1 MCNTW
6 CYPFDGPAGRSAQVY
21 KSRMF
26 NKWASKEGLGD
37 AALMTAVN
45 EMERGLIDAELGGH
59 VVKKRVVLG
68 GRGKRGGV
76 RVMIAYKAEH
86 NVFFVYGFA
95 KNDRANISDDEL
107 RALKNLARELLGASE
122 KAIANAVK
130 SGALFEVENRGRESR

>member
-26 NKWASKEGLGD
+26 NKWASKEGQSD

-59 VVKKRVVLG
+59 VVKMRVALG
-68 GRGKRGGV
+68 DRGKRGGV
-76 RVMIAYKAEH
+76 RVLIAYKAEH
-86 NVFFVYGFA
+86 NVFFVYCFA
-95 KNDRANISDDEL
+95 NNERANISDDEL
-107 RALKNLARELLGASE
+107 RVLKNLARELLGASE
-122 KAIANAVK
+122 KAIADAMK
-130 SGALFEVENRGRESR
+130 HGALIEVENDG